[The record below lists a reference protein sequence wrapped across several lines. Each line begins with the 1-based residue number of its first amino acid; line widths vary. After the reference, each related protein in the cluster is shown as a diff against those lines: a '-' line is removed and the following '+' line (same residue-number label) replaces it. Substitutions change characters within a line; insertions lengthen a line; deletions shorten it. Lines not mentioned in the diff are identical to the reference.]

1 MTVLHRVQVA
11 YSSFEMAQLS
21 TNAGV
26 QSRTSC
32 RILLAH
38 DLEIVRLGIRELL
51 RPFSDLIVCGEAADG
66 WEAIQKSDQLKPD
79 VVMVRLSIPRAN
91 GLIVSCR
98 IRRCHPEQKVLILG
112 MIESKPIARD
122 LLRAGVR
129 GFISDNDSGAEIVS
143 AVEAVRC
150 SHTYFDRAISDIL
163 IEDYLH
169 PSWPR
174 GVEVDNNLLSH
185 REHEVLQLLAE
196 GRTTKEVAT
205 TLGIGVLTAGTHRN
219 TIMRKLRL
227 HNVAQLVRYAVSQNI
242 IGVPVLQLCEI
253 GNSSE
258 CSTRASAR
266 SMETA
271 AGSSLM

>member
-1 MTVLHRVQVA
+1 MTVLHRVRLA
-11 YSSFEMAQLS
+11 YASSEMTPVS
-21 TNAGV
+21 TNAEI
-26 QSRTSC
+26 QSRANC

-79 VVMVRLSIPRAN
+79 VVMVRLSIPKAN

-98 IRRCHPEQKVLILG
+98 IRRYHPEQKVLILG

-129 GFISDNDSGAEIVS
+129 GFISDNDRGAEIVS

-150 SHTYFDRAISDIL
+150 SRTYFDRAISDIL

-169 PSWPR
+169 PNWPG

-205 TLGIGVLTAGTHRN
+205 ALGISTMTAGTHRN

-242 IGVPVLQLCEI
+242 IGVPILQSCELSD
-253 GNSSE
+253 SSE
-258 CSTRASAR
+258 NATCAPAR